1 MTRRL
6 LPAFVLVTLLL
17 SGCFTGKRPHFND
30 DPFPSGAVTGDAAID
45 AVLAKLDAPTTGPA
59 TAAYSVLT
67 KFGNTSNTATVVLDQ
82 GSRSVTIGN
91 VRYVQTATGAATCTE
106 DNTVPCVDGLDAAR
120 VSDIGVTV
128 DFYSAEAATRLRRDA
143 QAVIAPTTPHVET
156 IADQPAVC
164 VDVPLAG
171 GVAVYCALDSGLVAR
186 MDDGDVAVNLTLL
199 STTADPGRLQ
209 LPPV

>member
-199 STTADPGRLQ
+199 SATADPGRLQ

>member
-82 GSRSVTIGN
+82 GSRSVTIG
-91 VRYVQTATGAATCTE
+91 
-106 DNTVPCVDGLDAAR
+106 
-120 VSDIGVTV
+120 
-128 DFYSAEAATRLRRDA
+128 
-143 QAVIAPTTPHVET
+143 
-156 IADQPAVC
+156 
-164 VDVPLAG
+164 
-171 GVAVYCALDSGLVAR
+171 
-186 MDDGDVAVNLTLL
+186 
-199 STTADPGRLQ
+199 
-209 LPPV
+209 